1 MPLLA
6 RPTKDELRRSL
17 PGDGVVPDAAAEVMH
32 AVTIRAPPECVW
44 PWLVQM
50 GAGRAGWYSYDWI
63 DNGGKP
69 SATEIIPE
77 LQHTAAGDVMPALPG
92 ARDAFVVAAV
102 EPQRDLVLTVPEAGG
117 GNLVSWE
124 FFLEPQ
130 ASGAR
135 LLVRGR
141 VGAKWPA
148 GVARPP
154 TGPLRPI
161 ERVYALLAVMPR
173 WMMAPIAKLGHGVM
187 QRRQLGGIK
196 RRAEDLAGKAR
207 ASEAGDGR

>member
-1 MPLLA
+1 M
-6 RPTKDELRRSL
+6 
-17 PGDGVVPDAAAEVMH
+17 
-32 AVTIRAPPECVW
+32 
-44 PWLVQM
+44 
-50 GAGRAGWYSYDWI
+50 
-63 DNGGKP
+63 
-69 SATEIIPE
+69 
-77 LQHTAAGDVMPALPG
+77 
-92 ARDAFVVAAV
+92 
-102 EPQRDLVLTVPEAGG
+102 
-117 GNLVSWE
+117 VSWE
-124 FFLEPQ
+124 FFLEPR

-173 WMMAPIAKLGHGVM
+173 WMMAPLAKFGHGVM
-187 QRRQLGGIK
+187 QRRQLSGIK

-207 ASEAGDGR
+207 VGRAGEGR